1 MVGRVAGYQDL
12 SLTNYVDNV
21 ADRDGTD
28 QLRNVQ
34 ILRFA
39 DGDVVLD
46 EERQSAQYRWILFRW
61 SITAHCR

>member
-1 MVGRVAGYQDL
+1 MGGNQDL
-12 SLTNYVDNV
+12 SLRIVDNV

-28 QLRNVQ
+28 ELRNVQ

-46 EERQSAQYRWILFRW
+46 EERQSAQYRWL
-61 SITAHCR
+61 